1 MYMLGIL
8 SVLIVPIYSMNI
20 VHDHD
25 KGTGQQNIIFWKK
38 TIVPLMQMVFQKSI
52 NPFCL
57 SAFVVADDNR
67 EKILSESDIYQAYV
81 QYCRN

>member
-1 MYMLGIL
+1 
-8 SVLIVPIYSMNI
+8 
-20 VHDHD
+20 
-25 KGTGQQNIIFWKK
+25 
-38 TIVPLMQMVFQKSI
+38 MQIQKSI